1 MVSMSAVSVFRH
13 RFFIIA
19 PFLLGSVL
27 LHLLVAVWG
36 VWNVVQ
42 PEPES
47 APLESQAVSIGL
59 INHAPA
65 KKTQAKPAPV
75 PVKVAESKSAALSAP
90 YQEPVNPAP
99 EQPSPSEP
107 EASTETAAI
116 PAQDLT
122 PNSLSPEV
130 LSESV
135 LSEVVTQPMDPAE
148 FIITRSPASAYLH
161 YEVSLR
167 RGSER
172 LNGSGNLQW
181 EWQQD
186 RYRIEITA
194 RVIVQ
199 VSKQVSAGVWQLNAG
214 LVPQIYSDQRGLR
227 SENRVEFERQTLPPQ
242 LYFSATHHRLAL
254 VPGVQDYASLIMQL
268 SSLLASNP
276 SNFYIGTAVRFPVAD
291 ARRSREMIFQL
302 QEPEMLDTGLGRLQA
317 WRFSYQ
323 PGAASSDRSIDIWF
337 APDADWLPVR
347 LRFADAGRGEVIE
360 FTVRRRETL

>member
-1 MVSMSAVSVFRH
+1 MVFMSAVSVFRH

-65 KKTQAKPAPV
+65 KKAQAKPAPV

-107 EASTETAAI
+107 EASTETAVI

-148 FIITRSPASAYLH
+148 FIITR
-161 YEVSLR
+161 
-167 RGSER
+167 
-172 LNGSGNLQW
+172 
-181 EWQQD
+181 
-186 RYRIEITA
+186 
-194 RVIVQ
+194 
-199 VSKQVSAGVWQLNAG
+199 
-214 LVPQIYSDQRGLR
+214 
-227 SENRVEFERQTLPPQ
+227 
-242 LYFSATHHRLAL
+242 
-254 VPGVQDYASLIMQL
+254 
-268 SSLLASNP
+268 
-276 SNFYIGTAVRFPVAD
+276 
-291 ARRSREMIFQL
+291 
-302 QEPEMLDTGLGRLQA
+302 
-317 WRFSYQ
+317 
-323 PGAASSDRSIDIWF
+323 
-337 APDADWLPVR
+337 
-347 LRFADAGRGEVIE
+347 
-360 FTVRRRETL
+360 